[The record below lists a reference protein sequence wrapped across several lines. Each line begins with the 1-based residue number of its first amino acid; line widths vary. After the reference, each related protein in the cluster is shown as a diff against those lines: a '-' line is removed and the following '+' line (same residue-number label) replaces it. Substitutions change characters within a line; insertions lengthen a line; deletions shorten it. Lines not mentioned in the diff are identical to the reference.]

1 LTQSYFGTLKR
12 HGVKLSVA
20 LFLGYLFHVAMAY
33 LAAFLLI
40 IFAVFIGSV
49 ASLLD
54 AEPSEHGKIV
64 LGAVFFLLLFLAGT
78 LPQSFF
84 TAGAYG
90 AAAACVF
97 RGKSTIGSFFSE
109 GFRNLWKMFGQQVL
123 LVLFLMVALLLVIF
137 PFGLLVRTEEPP
149 HILIFLFLL
158 ILAGYLWVSL
168 HAPLFLVVE
177 RTGVWNSI
185 LLSFRLIMKKT
196 GANPSVG
203 PLRPGHPS
211 GHSFAGRIHTD
222 CPPSPFY
229 EPDGR
234 KRGGRGFGHFGH
246 PVLPPRDSLCLRRRP
261 AGRRPPV
268 QHPPSPRPFSRIS
281 SGRGSRRSSARARSI
296 ICRPSH
302 QFAVPHTDFP
312 IHRNISRFRRSGGF
326 TFFPKFGTMCS

>member
-1 LTQSYFGTLKR
+1 MTQSYFGTLKR

-20 LFLGYLFHVAMAY
+20 LFPGYLFHVAMAY

-40 IFAVFIGSV
+40 IFAVFIGAV
-49 ASLLD
+49 ASVLD

-97 RGKSTIGSFFSE
+97 RGKSTISSFFSE

-185 LLSFRLIMKKT
+185 LLSFRLIMKK
-196 GANPSVG
+196 
-203 PLRPGHPS
+203 PGQTLLS
-211 GHSFAGRIHTD
+211 GLFALAILLGILLLAA
-222 CPPSPFY
+222 SILI
-229 EPDGR
+229 
-234 KRGGRGFGHFGH
+234 
-246 PVLPPRDSLCLRRRP
+246 VLPLLFMNLMEENGAVAALVILGILCFLPVIPYAFAAALLAVVHRYSTRLRHVLFP
-261 AGRRPPV
+261 E
-268 QHPPSPRPFSRIS
+268 
-281 SGRGSRRSSARARSI
+281 
-296 ICRPSH
+296 SH
-302 QFAVPHTDFP
+302 QDGEAAGAAPVPDQ
-312 IHRNISRFRRSGGF
+312 
-326 TFFPKFGTMCS
+326 

>member
-1 LTQSYFGTLKR
+1 MTQSYFGTLKR

-20 LFLGYLFHVAMAY
+20 LFLGYLFTCAMTY
-33 LAAFLLI
+33 LIAFLLI

-49 ASLLD
+49 AILTAMRNL
-54 AEPSEHGKIV
+54 SEHGDIV

-185 LLSFRLIMKKT
+185 LLSFRLIMKK
-196 GANPSVG
+196 
-203 PLRPGHPS
+203 PGQTLLS
-211 GHSFAGRIHTD
+211 GLFALAILLGILLLAA
-222 CPPSPFY
+222 SILI
-229 EPDGR
+229 
-234 KRGGRGFGHFGH
+234 
-246 PVLPPRDSLCLRRRP
+246 VLPLLL
-261 AGRRPPV
+261 
-268 QHPPSPRPFSRIS
+268 
-281 SGRGSRRSSARARSI
+281 
-296 ICRPSH
+296 
-302 QFAVPHTDFP
+302 
-312 IHRNISRFRRSGGF
+312 
-326 TFFPKFGTMCS
+326 

>member
-1 LTQSYFGTLKR
+1 
-12 HGVKLSVA
+12 

-149 HILIFLFLL
+149 TSS
-158 ILAGYLWVSL
+158 YSCSSSSL
-168 HAPLFLVVE
+168 QDICGCPFTP
-177 RTGVWNSI
+177 RFFWSWN
-185 LLSFRLIMKKT
+185 
-196 GANPSVG
+196 
-203 PLRPGHPS
+203 
-211 GHSFAGRIHTD
+211 GREYGI
-222 CPPSPFY
+222 
-229 EPDGR
+229 
-234 KRGGRGFGHFGH
+234 
-246 PVLPPRDSLCLRRRP
+246 
-261 AGRRPPV
+261 
-268 QHPPSPRPFSRIS
+268 QS
-281 SGRGSRRSSARARSI
+281 S
-296 ICRPSH
+296 
-302 QFAVPHTDFP
+302 
-312 IHRNISRFRRSGGF
+312 SRFG
-326 TFFPKFGTMCS
+326 